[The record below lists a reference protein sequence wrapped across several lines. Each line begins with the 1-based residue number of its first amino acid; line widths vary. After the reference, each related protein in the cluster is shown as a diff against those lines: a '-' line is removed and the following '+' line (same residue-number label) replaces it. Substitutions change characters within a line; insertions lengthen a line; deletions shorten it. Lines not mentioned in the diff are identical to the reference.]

1 MVYKFDGKKKA
12 FLEAYE
18 KTLGNITAACKSSG
32 VSRQTFYNWR
42 AEDQEFATEISHL
55 NESTL
60 DIAESVLKEVMIK
73 EKNITA
79 VIFFLKT
86 KGKERGYVER
96 AEVEQSSTV
105 KITGIEGVSDDAMLK
120 LVAAAKSVI

>member
-18 KTLGNITAACKSSG
+18 KTLCNITAACKASG

-42 AEDQEFATEISHL
+42 ADDPDFASELSDL
-55 NESTL
+55 NEATL
-60 DIAESVLKEVMIK
+60 DIAESVLKEIMVK
-73 EKNITA
+73 QKNITA

-96 AEVEQSSTV
+96 SEVEQSSLLKIDGIGTLPNDSLSDIIDIV
-105 KITGIEGVSDDAMLK
+105 KKAT
-120 LVAAAKSVI
+120 